1 MSPNYGKPIPGI
13 QPPPVSAEAL
23 PWFAIHV
30 RSNFEHLV
38 SNQLEAK
45 DFTVFLPQY
54 KMRRRWADRVKVIDR
69 PLFPGY
75 LFCRLDCACPLPVLT
90 TPGVAAIVGAGRRPI
105 PVDPNEIAAVQAVV
119 ASGVAAQPYPFL
131 KAGQRVY
138 LERGPLAGLE
148 GMIVSL
154 RKEYRLVVSVSLLQ
168 RSLSVEV
175 DRDWIRPG
183 SDLRPV

>member
-1 MSPNYGKPIPGI
+1 MSSYCSTPIPAI
-13 QPPPVSAEAL
+13 QPPAFSAEAL

-30 RSNFEHLV
+30 RSNFEHMV
-38 SNQLEAK
+38 SSQLEAK
-45 DFTVFLPQY
+45 GFTVFLPQY
-54 KMRRRWADRVKVIDR
+54 RARRRWADRVKILDR

-75 LFCRLDCACPLPVLT
+75 LFCRLDCASPLPVLT
-90 TPGVAAIVGAGRRPI
+90 TPGVASIVGAGKTPI
-105 PVDPNEIAAVQAVV
+105 PVDPGEIAAVQAVI

-131 KAGQRVY
+131 KAGQSIY

-148 GMIVSL
+148 GIIVSL
-154 RKEYRLVVSVSLLQ
+154 PNEYRLVVSVSLLQ

-183 SDLRPV
+183 SDFRPM